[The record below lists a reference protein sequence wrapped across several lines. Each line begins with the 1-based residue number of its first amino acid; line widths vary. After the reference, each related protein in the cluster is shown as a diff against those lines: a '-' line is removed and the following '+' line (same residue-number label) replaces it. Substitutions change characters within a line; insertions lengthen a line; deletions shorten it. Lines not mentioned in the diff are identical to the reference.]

1 MEVLVSK
8 ELDPRWLRRQEL
20 VPVARLREGMVLAAD
35 LHTASGVKL
44 LSAGSVLNQS
54 TLDLIRRRHLS
65 DPIVHGVPILPTI
78 G

>member
-1 MEVLVSK
+1 
-8 ELDPRWLRRQEL
+8 
-20 VPVARLREGMVLAAD
+20 MVLAAD